1 MHDVQKQ
8 GQRIQRY
15 ETPPT
20 IDAALALLTQYGD
33 KARIIAGGTDLILE
47 LERNVRR
54 GIEVLIDI
62 TRIPDL
68 ADIRQDADGTIHL
81 GALVT
86 HNQVVASTLIR
97 EQALPLAQACWEVG
111 SPQLRNRA
119 TVAGNLITASPAN
132 DTITPL
138 HALNAVLTLKST
150 RGERHIPL
158 SEFYTGARKTVMQ
171 PDELLTDIAFPALA
185 ANMRGV
191 FVKLGLRR
199 AQAISVVHITL
210 ILTFAGDIVT
220 AATITQGSVA
230 PTIINS
236 PAAEQYL
243 VGKVLTDDVIRE
255 AAQLAITAA
264 TPIDDL
270 RGTANYRRDMVGVMV
285 KRGLI
290 ALRDKQQAAA
300 WHENPVL
307 LWGAVPDGK
316 FPTGTNFAATHTDS
330 TPIVATVNGQQISAA
345 NGAHKTLL
353 DWLREDATH
362 ALNNGQLTGTKEGCA
377 EGECGACTI
386 YLDGMAVMACL
397 VPAARAHGSEVVTIE
412 GLANGQTLHPL
423 QQAFIEQGAVQCG
436 FCIPGFIMSGAKL
449 LDECDSPTPE
459 QVKQA
464 FTGNLCRCTGYYK
477 IIAAVE
483 QASRKT

>member
-15 ETPPT
+15 ETPAT
-20 IDAALALLTQYGD
+20 VADALALLAQYGTQ
-33 KARIIAGGTDLILE
+33 ARIIAGGTDLILE

-54 GIEVLIDI
+54 GVDVLIDI

-68 ADIRQDADGTIHL
+68 AEVRQDENGMIHL

-86 HNQVVASTLIR
+86 HNQVVASALLR
-97 EQALPLAQACWEVG
+97 EKALPLVQACWEVG

-138 HALNAVLTLKST
+138 RAMNAVLTLQST
-150 RGERHIPL
+150 RGERQIPL
-158 SEFYTGARKTVMQ
+158 SEFYTGVRRTIMQ
-171 PDELLTDIAFPALA
+171 PDELMTDIAFPALDA
-185 ANMRGV
+185 ATRGV

-199 AQAISVVHITL
+199 AQAISVVHVTL
-210 ILTFAGDIVT
+210 LLTFDGETVT

-236 PAAEQYL
+236 TASEQYL
-243 VGKVLTDDVIRE
+243 IGKTLTQDVIQE
-255 AAQLAITAA
+255 AARLAMEAA
-264 TPIDDL
+264 APIDDL
-270 RGTANYRRDMVGVMV
+270 RGTGNYRREMVGVMV
-285 KRGLI
+285 RRGLQ
-290 ALRDKQQAAA
+290 ALRDNQHAAA

-307 LWGAVPDGK
+307 LWGNVRDGK
-316 FPTGTNFAATHTDS
+316 YPTGASFAAAHDDATS
-330 TPIVATVNGQQISAA
+330 VVATVNGQTVS
-345 NGAHKTLL
+345 GSHGTHKTLL
-353 DWLREDATH
+353 DWLRDE
-362 ALNNGQLTGTKEGCA
+362 GQLTGTKEGCA
-377 EGECGACTI
+377 EGECGACTV

-397 VPAARAHGSEVVTIE
+397 VPAARAHGSDIITIE
-412 GLANGQTLHPL
+412 GLAEGDKLHPL
-423 QQAFIEQGAVQCG
+423 QQTFIEQGAVQCG

-449 LDECDSPTPE
+449 LEECASPSPE

-464 FTGNLCRCTGYYK
+464 FAGNLCRCTGYYK
-477 IIAAVE
+477 IMAAVE
-483 QASRKT
+483 QASKK

>member
-1 MHDVQKQ
+1 
-8 GQRIQRY
+8 
-15 ETPPT
+15 
-20 IDAALALLTQYGD
+20 
-33 KARIIAGGTDLILE
+33 
-47 LERNVRR
+47 
-54 GIEVLIDI
+54 
-62 TRIPDL
+62 
-68 ADIRQDADGTIHL
+68 
-81 GALVT
+81 
-86 HNQVVASTLIR
+86 
-97 EQALPLAQACWEVG
+97 
-111 SPQLRNRA
+111 
-119 TVAGNLITASPAN
+119 
-132 DTITPL
+132 
-138 HALNAVLTLKST
+138 
-150 RGERHIPL
+150 
-158 SEFYTGARKTVMQ
+158 MQ

-185 ANMRGV
+185 ANTRGV

-199 AQAISVVHITL
+199 AQAISVVHVTL

-220 AATITQGSVA
+220 TATITQGSVA

-243 VGKVLTDDVIRE
+243 VGKVLADDVIQE
-255 AAQLAITAA
+255 AAQLAMAAA

-270 RGTANYRRDMVGVMV
+270 RGTADYRRDMVGVMV
-285 KRGLI
+285 KRGLQ

-300 WHENPVL
+300 WHEQPVL
-307 LWGAVPDGK
+307 LWGDVPDGK
-316 FPTGTNFAATHTDS
+316 FPTGANFAATHTDS

-362 ALNNGQLTGTKEGCA
+362 ALNTGQLTGTKEGCA
-377 EGECGACTI
+377 EGECGACTV

-412 GLANGQTLHPL
+412 GLANGNTLHPL

-449 LDECDSPTPE
+449 LDECESPTPE

-464 FTGNLCRCTGYYK
+464 FSGNLCRCTGYYK

-483 QASRKT
+483 QASQHRHD